1 MVRRRR
7 GIPRSFPLIWL
18 VLAVPLLALAVAYA
32 LFDPNS
38 LKPRIESAASQALGR
53 AVVLRGGLHLAL
65 SPTPTLEADDIG
77 LENPPG
83 FSRPAFATLGQAQ
96 AQLALWPLLQGRIE
110 IARLVL
116 VRPDVRL
123 ETNAQGQVNWRLGPA
138 AAPVSSGAPSPS
150 PSPSPAPAAAAA
162 ARGAAPRFDVRSLR
176 ITDGRLA
183 WADAAAGVTRTATID
198 RLDMTE
204 SQAPD
209 PGMSATAALQVAGH
223 AVTVTAELGTL
234 AQLMT
239 ARDGTPWPVQV
250 VLRTE
255 GARFAAA
262 GSIAHPLDGRGYALT
277 LDASAPDLGTL
288 GALLGTTLPALRDVS
303 ATAKLSESSGAPEL
317 TQLAAHAGPST
328 LVLAGRH
335 VALDR
340 LELAT
345 PSVDQPVHA
354 EVQASVE
361 STKVQLTGDI
371 GTLRTMLAGAP
382 LPLSVSLQVADAL
395 LRAKGSVAPLQGLG
409 GVNLG
414 FALMVPDLAGLSG
427 VAMQTLPPLRDLTLS
442 ARLAPPEGQAGPA
455 LTLSDIQLKLPQADA
470 TGDLT
475 LTLGARPALRGRLV
489 SQSLDLDALSR
500 LVPVAPSKA
509 TAPAAPAA
517 PAHPAVAGA
526 AAPPGPPGSDLAA
539 LDAADGDVT
548 LAIGALQVGGVAL
561 QNVAAHAVLSGGRLS
576 VDPASAT
583 LAGGHL
589 EGTLSLAAPSGVPA
603 VTLGLSAPGL
613 PVKPLMAL
621 LGLPDNDSGTVE
633 LSADLSTSGATRQ
646 AMMHGLTGRLGVA
659 ATDGLL
665 DNRLLGSL
673 GEMLRGTR
681 LPVDLL
687 TGAQAGQT
695 RFRCMAVRADFTDG
709 AGSVGP
715 IVLDSAR
722 LLVQGAGTVNLND
735 GALALRLRPMLRTGG
750 PGIVVPVRVSG
761 TLSHPNVATDGGAAK
776 LGGLSLN
783 RLLRN
788 PLATL
793 GNTLVG
799 ERGGDACGP
808 AITAARGARPG
819 GK

>member
-1 MVRRRR
+1 MSMVRRRR

-38 LKPRIESAASQALGR
+38 LKPRIEAAASQALGR

-83 FSRPAFATLGQAQ
+83 FSRPDFATLGQAQ

-138 AAPVSSGAPSPS
+138 AAPASSGA
-150 PSPSPAPAAAAA
+150 PSPSPAPAAAAG
-162 ARGAAPRFDVRSLR
+162 GAAPRFDVRSLR

-303 ATAKLSESSGAPEL
+303 ATAKLSESGGAPEL

-354 EVQASVE
+354 ELQASVE

-395 LRAKGSVAPLQGLG
+395 LRAKGSVAPLQGLS

-414 FALMVPDLAGLSG
+414 FALMVPDMAGLSG
-427 VAMQTLPPLRDLTLS
+427 VAMQALPPLRDLTLS

-489 SQSLDLDALSR
+489 AQSVDLDALSR

-526 AAPPGPPGSDLAA
+526 AAPPGPPGTDLAA
-539 LDAADGDVT
+539 LDAADCDVT
-548 LAIGALQVGGVAL
+548 LAIGALQVDGVAL

-589 EGTLSLAAPSGVPA
+589 EGTLSLAGGDPGA
-603 VTLGLSAPGL
+603 VGAG
-613 PVKPLMAL
+613 AA
-621 LGLPDNDSGTVE
+621 GE
-633 LSADLSTSGATRQ
+633 AADGA
-646 AMMHGLTGRLGVA
+646 AGVA
-659 ATDGLL
+659 
-665 DNRLLGSL
+665 
-673 GEMLRGTR
+673 
-681 LPVDLL
+681 
-687 TGAQAGQT
+687 GQ
-695 RFRCMAVRADFTDG
+695 
-709 AGSVGP
+709 
-715 IVLDSAR
+715 
-722 LLVQGAGTVNLND
+722 
-735 GALALRLRPMLRTGG
+735 
-750 PGIVVPVRVSG
+750 
-761 TLSHPNVATDGGAAK
+761 
-776 LGGLSLN
+776 
-783 RLLRN
+783 
-788 PLATL
+788 
-793 GNTLVG
+793 
-799 ERGGDACGP
+799 
-808 AITAARGARPG
+808 
-819 GK
+819 